1 MTIEHVCS
9 TISQRRLSADLAMP
23 LTDLAAVAEDLLDA
37 PATSTTRSE
46 TAQLADLIEQID
58 AAIARGVSRRELHA
72 RLQKRGLTM
81 SLAVFDNALHR
92 IRKRQG
98 RRAPNRIRSP
108 LTHPASPAP
117 TPAPISAPAAP
128 VRQVAPAP
136 HAPTPSTASPRAGIR
151 TLDELAAENPHL
163 SRMQLIKLEAQQ
175 YDQPLL
181 SGTGLDEIA
190 RKYGSRPRR

>member
-1 MTIEHVCS
+1 
-9 TISQRRLSADLAMP
+9 MP

-58 AAIARGVSRRELHA
+58 AAMARGVSRRELHK

-92 IRKRQG
+92 IRKRLG
-98 RRAPNRIRSP
+98 RRAPNRIHAALSR
-108 LTHPASPAP
+108 PASP
-117 TPAPISAPAAP
+117 TRTHAP
-128 VRQVAPAP
+128 VAHVMQVASASN
-136 HAPTPSTASPRAGIR
+136 APTPSTSSPRAGIR

-175 YDQPLL
+175 YDQPPV
-181 SGTGLDEIA
+181 SGARLDEIA
-190 RKYGSRPRR
+190 RKYGEPSSR

>member
-1 MTIEHVCS
+1 
-9 TISQRRLSADLAMP
+9 MP
-23 LTDLAAVAEDLLDA
+23 LTDLTSVAEDLLDA

-58 AAIARGVSRRELHA
+58 AAMARGVSRRELHA

-92 IRKRQG
+92 IRKRMG
-98 RRAPNRIRSP
+98 RRAPNRARTPIS
-108 LTHPASPAP
+108 HPSSPAP
-117 TPAPISAPAAP
+117 TPAPAAP
-128 VRQVAPAP
+128 VRQIAPAP
-136 HAPTPSTASPRAGIR
+136 HAYMPSASPPRACIR

-175 YDQPLL
+175 YDPPLL
-181 SGTGLDEIA
+181 SSNGLDEIA
-190 RKYGSRPRR
+190 RKYGSPPKR

>member
-1 MTIEHVCS
+1 
-9 TISQRRLSADLAMP
+9 MP
-23 LTDLAAVAEDLLDA
+23 LTDLAAVVEDLLDA

-58 AAIARGVSRRELHA
+58 TALARGVSRRELHA

-92 IRKRQG
+92 IRKRLG
-98 RRAPNRIRSP
+98 RRAPNRTPSP
-108 LTHPASPAP
+108 LSRPASPAP
-117 TPAPISAPAAP
+117 IPAPAAP
-128 VRQVAPAP
+128 VRPVAPAP
-136 HAPTPSTASPRAGIR
+136 HASTSSTSSPRARIR

-181 SGTGLDEIA
+181 SSTGLDEIA
-190 RKYGSRPRR
+190 RKYGGQAMR

>member
-1 MTIEHVCS
+1 
-9 TISQRRLSADLAMP
+9 MP
-23 LTDLAAVAEDLLDA
+23 LTDLTTVAEDLRDA

-58 AAIARGVSRRELHA
+58 AAMARGVSRRELHA

-92 IRKRQG
+92 IRKRMG
-98 RRAPNRIRSP
+98 RRAPNRTRTPIS
-108 LTHPASPAP
+108 HPASPALIP
-117 TPAPISAPAAP
+117 APAAP
-128 VRQVAPAP
+128 VRQIAPAS
-136 HAPTPSTASPRAGIR
+136 HAYTPSASSPRAGIR

-175 YDQPLL
+175 YDPPLL
-181 SGTGLDEIA
+181 SSTGLDEIA
-190 RKYGSRPRR
+190 RKYGSPPRR